1 MRNRIALRRR
11 TLVTAAASGVAAWL
25 GGGIGVSAAGR
36 SRLSEHA
43 ALAAL
48 GLRLEC
54 PGRFG
59 EVCRQALPPAERSE
73 QALVRTLTADL
84 RAANGGYFPAADDLP
99 RAVRQRGR
107 DDFHAGRVVTVGGWM
122 LSLTETRLYAL
133 AGLTSLQPGGAAA
146 PGVRTEAVA

>member
-84 RAANGGYFPAADDLP
+84 SAANGGCFPADDLA
-99 RAVRQRGR
+99 RAVRQRSR